1 MARNKQVDR
10 EKVLIGKIG
19 KTCCGGTPSS
29 KHPEYFRGTIPWIGT
44 TALNGKRIDESD
56 AVKLITEEAVAN
68 SATKLIP
75 ANSIMVGI
83 RVGVGKVA
91 INSVPMCT
99 SQDIVS
105 IVGVDDSIW
114 SKEYV
119 ALAIKFFA
127 PALAAQARGATI
139 IGISSKTLKAIAIP
153 RASRDK
159 QDDVVY
165 KLRSV
170 EKQIQ
175 AARRQ
180 IGRLETLV
188 KSRFAEMFGDRI
200 QGYKC
205 PKRKLGSISKVGS
218 SRRVFKSELLDEG
231 IPFYRGT
238 EISALSLGEEISP
251 ELFISKK
258 HYDMLVAASGKPEIG
273 DLLMASICPEG
284 QIWCVDTNKPF
295 YFKDGRVL
303 WVRPDKKIVNS
314 AYLRHALGFI
324 FQTGFSEIASGTTF
338 AELKIFILKDLE
350 VPIPS
355 MSLQQEFAG
364 FVQQVDKSKS
374 IARKQVEKLQLL
386 YDSLAQEYFGD

>member
-127 PALAAQARGATI
+127 PALADGFIQQLGERR
-139 IGISSKTLKAIAIP
+139 IGQHQP
-153 RASRDK
+153 
-159 QDDVVY
+159 
-165 KLRSV
+165 
-170 EKQIQ
+170 
-175 AARRQ
+175 AARRDA
-180 IGRLETLV
+180 I
-188 KSRFAEMFGDRI
+188 GDR
-200 QGYKC
+200 
-205 PKRKLGSISKVGS
+205 VN
-218 SRRVFKSELLDEG
+218 F
-231 IPFYRGT
+231 
-238 EISALSLGEEISP
+238 
-251 ELFISKK
+251 
-258 HYDMLVAASGKPEIG
+258 SGMME
-273 DLLMASICPEG
+273 
-284 QIWCVDTNKPF
+284 
-295 YFKDGRVL
+295 
-303 WVRPDKKIVNS
+303 
-314 AYLRHALGFI
+314 
-324 FQTGFSEIASGTTF
+324 
-338 AELKIFILKDLE
+338 
-350 VPIPS
+350 
-355 MSLQQEFAG
+355 
-364 FVQQVDKSKS
+364 
-374 IARKQVEKLQLL
+374 
-386 YDSLAQEYFGD
+386 